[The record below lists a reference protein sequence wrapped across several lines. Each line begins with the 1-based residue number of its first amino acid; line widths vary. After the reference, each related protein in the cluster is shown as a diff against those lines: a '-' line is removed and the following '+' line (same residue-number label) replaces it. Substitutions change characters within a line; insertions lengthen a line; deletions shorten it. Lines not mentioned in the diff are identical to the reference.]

1 MDVLVNEKYKE
12 ITSIY
17 DDKGVDITLDFLKKT
32 VDTVAEYHNQRQNED
47 NDWFWES
54 AEYEDLPS
62 TSMIAD
68 LPPSEVE
75 DEIKFNAQTNVIE
88 MSSDAFDWW
97 QQYAPKHNEVS
108 ALEAKT
114 LPYIS
119 NDADDDYYYSRCTDY
134 RASDTIN
141 LNGAVNTKSEWLRDY
156 AIKNGIDIDGIEKI
170 PDLPQEL
177 RTIIDDLRDK
187 VNAEFESFIA
197 DMKQQ
202 PPEAIIES
210 AYEITWKGNINR
222 FIRNDA
228 LLPDDKQL
236 NALLGSTNTLDEI
249 YDEWLTNGELET
261 YENIQ
266 IALDDTAKHILLS
279 LERSNNTELTAKH
292 QEKATALVN
301 GELKELPAVID
312 SQDKDITLDFL
323 KETVNTVA
331 KYNNQRQN
339 EDKDPVWQF
348 TEYEDLPST
357 SLISRLPPFE
367 VEDEIRFNADSNQ
380 IEMSQAAFDW
390 FEQYAPKHN
399 DVSALE
405 GQLLKHMR
413 ALDALETYELADT
426 EGYRWSGAA
435 NLDETAEFKKERLQ
449 DFAKKH
455 SIELS
460 SDKEQSKAAEAEKPR
475 KLSLS
480 ERIDKARAENP
491 RVDAPKQVQQRSNS
505 SQEL

>member
-1 MDVLVNEKYKE
+1 MEQHTELMQISEVTPEFLREFAQSTNSFYQSVEEILEGLSECRIRYGVDTDNNTITFGTLDSEKYKNGSE
-12 ITSIY
+12 LSVSGGGNLIFGELRVLVGGNLENSLFNELEY
-17 DDKGVDITLDFLKKT
+17 ALDTEFGISF
-32 VDTVAEYHNQRQNED
+32 ER
-47 NDWFWES
+47 
-54 AEYEDLPS
+54 
-62 TSMIAD
+62 IAR
-68 LPPSEVE
+68 
-75 DEIKFNAQTNVIE
+75 DEI
-88 MSSDAFDWW
+88 
-97 QQYAPKHNEVS
+97 QQEKS
-108 ALEAKT
+108 T
-114 LPYIS
+114 
-119 NDADDDYYYSRCTDY
+119 
-134 RASDTIN
+134 AS
-141 LNGAVNTKSEWLRDY
+141 VE
-156 AIKNGIDIDGIEKI
+156 
-170 PDLPQEL
+170 EL
-177 RTIIDDLRDK
+177 RTIIDNLRDK

-202 PPEAIIES
+202 PKQQPPKALFEFV
-210 AYEITWKGNINR
+210 YEITWKSCINQ
-222 FIRNDA
+222 FIANEDV
-228 LLPDDKQL
+228 LLSYNQL
-236 NALLGSTNTLDEI
+236 NALLSSKNTLDEI
-249 YDEWLTNGELET
+249 YEQWCQNGELHS
-261 YENIQ
+261 YDDIQ
-266 IALDDTAKHILLS
+266 IALDDTANHILLS
-279 LERSNNTELTAKH
+279 LERSNNAELTAKP
-292 QEKATALVN
+292 QEKATTLVN
-301 GELKELPAVID
+301 GELKELPAVFD
-312 SQDKDITLDFL
+312 SQGKDITFDFL
-323 KETVNTVA
+323 KETVNTVT
-331 KYNNQRQN
+331 KYHNQRQD

-348 TEYEDLPST
+348 AEYEDLPST

-426 EGYRWSGAA
+426 EGYRWSSAA

-460 SDKEQSKAAEAEKPR
+460 SDKEQSKAAETEKQH

-491 RVDAPKQVQQRSNS
+491 RVNAPKQVQQRSNS

>member
-1 MDVLVNEKYKE
+1 MEQHTELMQISEVTPEFLREFAQSTNSFYQSVEQILEGVSECRIRYGIDTDNNTITFGTLDSEKYENGSELSVDGGGNLIFGELRVLV
-12 ITSIY
+12 
-17 DDKGVDITLDFLKKT
+17 GG
-32 VDTVAEYHNQRQNED
+32 
-47 NDWFWES
+47 
-54 AEYEDLPS
+54 DLGKS
-62 TSMIAD
+62 
-68 LPPSEVE
+68 L
-75 DEIKFNAQTNVIE
+75 FN
-88 MSSDAFDWW
+88 
-97 QQYAPKHNEVS
+97 
-108 ALEAKT
+108 
-114 LPYIS
+114 
-119 NDADDDYYYSRCTDY
+119 
-134 RASDTIN
+134 
-141 LNGAVNTKSEWLRDY
+141 
-156 AIKNGIDIDGIEKI
+156 
-170 PDLPQEL
+170 
-177 RTIIDDLRDK
+177 
-187 VNAEFESFIA
+187 
-197 DMKQQ
+197 
-202 PPEAIIES
+202 
-210 AYEITWKGNINR
+210 
-222 FIRNDA
+222 
-228 LLPDDKQL
+228 
-236 NALLGSTNTLDEI
+236 
-249 YDEWLTNGELET
+249 ELE
-261 YENIQ
+261 Y
-266 IALDDTAKHILLS
+266 ALDTEFGIS
-279 LERSNNTELTAKH
+279 FERIARGEIQQDVELTANP

-312 SQDKDITLDFL
+312 SQGKDITLDFL

-331 KYNNQRQN
+331 KYHNQRQN

-426 EGYRWSGAA
+426 EGYRWSSAA

-460 SDKEQSKAAEAEKPR
+460 SDKEQSKAAETEKPR